1 MPRCV
6 ERISSSTEVTLTQR
20 SLISKDMNSF
30 KDELTRVVGIVF
42 EMKQHE
48 QIKMHINF
56 LEVKRIM

>member
-20 SLISKDMNSF
+20 SLISMI
-30 KDELTRVVGIVF
+30 KDELTRVVGIGF

-48 QIKMHINF
+48 QIKIHINF

>member
-30 KDELTRVVGIVF
+30 KDELTRVVGIGF

>member
-20 SLISKDMNSF
+20 SLISMI

>member
-20 SLISKDMNSF
+20 SLISMI
-30 KDELTRVVGIVF
+30 KDELTRVVGIGF